1 MKKILFIAIL
11 IFSYSLFAQSNKDIS
26 FLKIKQN
33 SCIKKKGYSLVFKD
47 VLSDS
52 RCPVGVSCIW
62 AGEIKVMVA
71 VYQDKK
77 ILKEETVTI
86 SGTSSQENIAWF
98 SQYLPADKRKIESV
112 NVLPYPKEGVK
123 IKSKE
128 YYIQIAY
135 IK

>member
-71 VYQDKK
+71 VYQDKM

-86 SGTSSQENIAWF
+86 SGTNSRENIAWF
-98 SQYLPADKRKIESV
+98 SQYLPADKRNIEGI

>member
-62 AGEIKVMVA
+62 VGEIKVMVA
-71 VYQDKK
+71 VYQDKM

-86 SGTSSQENIAWF
+86 SGTNSRENIAWF
-98 SQYLPADKRKIESV
+98 SQYLPADKRNIESI
-112 NVLPYPKEGVK
+112 NIIPYPKEGVK